1 MSEEK
6 PKKIVFVCTGNTCR
20 SPMAEY
26 LMKKALRKV
35 KLRGFKVCSA
45 GVQAMKGDG
54 MNPKSMDVLA
64 ENGIAVKNFKATRVE
79 EKLLR
84 EGFVFI
90 CMTERH
96 RDFLMDMRWHA
107 MRKSGAKDVDNNVFS
122 FQELVGYDVPDPY
135 GMDIDAYR
143 RVYAMLEGGMYEIIK
158 VLDLAGYALPTK
170 PKATQKKTEKG
181 DGTPKKRGRPRKNT
195 ANT

>member
-26 LMKKALRKV
+26 LMKKTLRKA

-45 GVQAMKGDG
+45 GIQAMKGDG
-54 MNPKSMDVLA
+54 MNPNSMDVLA
-64 ENGIAVKNFKATRVE
+64 ENGIAVKNFKATRLD

-84 EGFVFI
+84 EGFVFV

-107 MRKSGAKDVDNNVFS
+107 MRKAGAEDVENNVFS

-135 GMDIDAYR
+135 GMNIDAYR
-143 RVYAMLEGGMYEIIK
+143 RTSISKLFFNHKLTNDII
-158 VLDLAGYALPTK
+158 
-170 PKATQKKTEKG
+170 TQKNLKCNSFF
-181 DGTPKKRGRPRKNT
+181 KKNIFL
-195 ANT
+195 